1 LRQRSM
7 VAAGQQQPAEQ
18 AEHTP
23 SMEVED
29 EHQQQQQQQQQRDPC
44 GQQIDA
50 QQPQAGIGLR

>member
-1 LRQRSM
+1 
-7 VAAGQQQPAEQ
+7 
-18 AEHTP
+18 
-23 SMEVED
+23 MEVED